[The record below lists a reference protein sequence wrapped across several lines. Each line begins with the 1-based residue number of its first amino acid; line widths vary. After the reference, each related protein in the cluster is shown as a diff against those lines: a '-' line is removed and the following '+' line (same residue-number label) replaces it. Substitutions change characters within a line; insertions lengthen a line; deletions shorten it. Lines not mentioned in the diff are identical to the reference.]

1 MKFIVKENERLP
13 QLNAVSVPN
22 GVDEARVRQ
31 QLLQEFNIEIGAG
44 LGALAGKIFRIGL
57 MGYGSNMKNV
67 LLCLGAM
74 EKVLLDLK
82 APIERGAAE
91 SAAVQV

>member
-1 MKFIVKENERLP
+1 
-13 QLNAVSVPN
+13 
-22 GVDEARVRQ
+22 
-31 QLLQEFNIEIGAG
+31 
-44 LGALAGKIFRIGL
+44 